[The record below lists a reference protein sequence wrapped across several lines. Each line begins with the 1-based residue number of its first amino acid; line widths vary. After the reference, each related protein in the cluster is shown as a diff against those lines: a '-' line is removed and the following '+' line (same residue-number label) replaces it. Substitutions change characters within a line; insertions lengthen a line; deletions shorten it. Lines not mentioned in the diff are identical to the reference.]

1 MPAGYG
7 FAAIIVAFV
16 GRLHPVGI
24 VFSSLLLSMFYIG
37 GEMAQ
42 SRLGL
47 TKSLTD
53 VFQGLLLFSL
63 LACDT
68 LLVYRIRWGR

>member
-1 MPAGYG
+1 
-7 FAAIIVAFV
+7 VAFV
-16 GRLHPVGI
+16 GRLHPAGM
-24 VFSSLLLSMFYIG
+24 VFSAVLMSMFYIG
-37 GEMAQ
+37 GELAQ

-47 TKSLTD
+47 PKSITG

-68 LLVYRIRWGR
+68 LVAYRLRWTKKVGSV